1 MEDMHFGF
9 GIDKPGFKV
18 QFNVWNSLF
27 IGTIVFAPTLFFQA
41 LSTRLV
47 VKSEVF
53 FSPKTFKESKAACW
67 EVHSLPQLKI

>member
-47 VKSEVF
+47 VKREVF

>member
-1 MEDMHFGF
+1 MHFGF

-18 QFNVWNSLF
+18 QFNVWNYSKF
-27 IGTIVFAPTLFFQA
+27 VIGTIAQTLFFQA

-47 VKSEVF
+47 VKREVF